1 MAGQREFGTFDSP
14 DVGDRLAAAGTPLVE
29 AFRLADGYRVACR
42 LASSYRGVAD
52 DVAWAADVLLAQAD
66 VATHDDPSH
75 LLDALLAGAL
85 ARTAPPPWLF
95 AITSVVRPVLAPLG
109 APAASVD
116 DALAVAERLVALFTA
131 IATAGDGMPSAAMRL
146 AIDGGDAPSSDE
158 AFLAGGLAG
167 LLEPGPPPPDVDVPS
182 IPDDSPPGT
191 GGRAPTAEE
200 LARLAASGVR
210 TSAGG
215 VDDGGGAFV
224 TSLLGKLIDGHAE
237 RKATGAATVTDGART
252 GNGAGNAAVFLYD
265 EWDHLIADYRPA
277 WCRLA
282 ELDVPDDAGVFFTN
296 ALARHATLVP
306 EVRRQFQRVR
316 PEAYRPV
323 RGLEDG
329 CDIDL
334 VAAIDARTDR
344 RAGRPPSSKLY
355 TARVRQEREL
365 ATLFLL
371 DMSASTDETVR
382 AGDEDRHIID
392 IAKEALVVMA
402 AALEEIGDAY
412 AIYGFSGQGR
422 HQVEFYRV
430 KAFDERL
437 VPRRGRLGGIRP
449 RGSTRMGTAVRHA
462 VHTMRFVRARARH
475 LILLSDGFPQDLDY
489 GDDRTSHVYG
499 LRDTATALREA
510 EAAGIRPFCITVD
523 LAGHDYLR
531 EMCDPDRYCVI
542 ERVADLASELPRV
555 YERVVRAG

>member
-1 MAGQREFGTFDSP
+1 
-14 DVGDRLAAAGTPLVE
+14 
-29 AFRLADGYRVACR
+29 
-42 LASSYRGVAD
+42 
-52 DVAWAADVLLAQAD
+52 
-66 VATHDDPSH
+66 
-75 LLDALLAGAL
+75 
-85 ARTAPPPWLF
+85 
-95 AITSVVRPVLAPLG
+95 
-109 APAASVD
+109 
-116 DALAVAERLVALFTA
+116 
-131 IATAGDGMPSAAMRL
+131 
-146 AIDGGDAPSSDE
+146 
-158 AFLAGGLAG
+158 
-167 LLEPGPPPPDVDVPS
+167 VPS
-182 IPDDSPPGT
+182 IPDDAPAPS
-191 GGRAPTAEE
+191 GGRTPTAEE
-200 LARLAASGVR
+200 LARLAASGVQ
-210 TSAGG
+210 TSTGG
-215 VDDGGGAFV
+215 ADDGGGAFV
-224 TSLLGKLIDGHAE
+224 TSLLGKLIDA
-237 RKATGAATVTDGART
+237 RADSKSNGAATRTDVART
-252 GNGAGNAAVFLYD
+252 TNGAPDAAVFLYD
-265 EWDHLIADYRPA
+265 EWDHVIADYRPA

-282 ELDVPDDAGVFFTN
+282 ELDVPDDAGVFFTS

-334 VAAIDARTDR
+334 VAAIDARADH
-344 RAGRPPSSKLY
+344 RAGRPPSAKLY

-392 IAKEALVVMA
+392 VAKEALVVMA

-449 RGSTRMGTAVRHA
+449 KGSTRMGTAVRHA
-462 VHTMRFVRARARH
+462 VHTMRRVRARARH

-489 GDDRTSHVYG
+489 GEDRTSHVYG
-499 LRDTATALREA
+499 LRDTAVALREA
-510 EAAGIRPFCITVD
+510 EDAGIRPFCITVD

-555 YERVVRAG
+555 YERVVRAD